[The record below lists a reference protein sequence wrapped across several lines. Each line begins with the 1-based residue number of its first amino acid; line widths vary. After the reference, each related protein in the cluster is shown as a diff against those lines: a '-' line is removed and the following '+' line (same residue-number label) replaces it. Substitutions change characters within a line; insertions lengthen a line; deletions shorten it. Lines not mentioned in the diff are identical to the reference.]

1 VTRAGTPRAEAG
13 AAPPFGVPGARA
25 AAALP
30 AGFGVVIDPGTKQL
44 DTGTLVGGAPARA
57 LRLSRAGRAALAELR
72 SGPVRSAA
80 AGRLARKLTDA
91 GLAHPRPPEPAS
103 PPDVTV
109 LIPVRDRAALL
120 DRCLSGLGR
129 GYRVLVVDDGSRD
142 PAAVADVATA
152 HGAALVRRPVNG
164 GPGAARN
171 TALRGAT
178 TELVA
183 FLDSD
188 CVPEPG
194 WIERLAAHLADP
206 AVAAAAPRMV
216 AVPAGPG
223 WAGRYT
229 TAACCL
235 DLGDAE
241 ARVVPGTRVAYV
253 PSAALVVRRAALAP
267 AAGADDASD
276 PARGAGGAFDP
287 APGAGGALDP
297 APGNSGAFDPALRWG
312 EDVDLVWRLHDAGW
326 RIRYD
331 PAVRVAHHEPRG
343 WAALL
348 ERRFRYGTAAA
359 PLAMR
364 HPGQVPPL
372 VLHPWPAL
380 TVAGLLAGRPAV
392 AGLGFAGS
400 VLAVRATRHRAGLPA
415 RGVLPA
421 MLTATRQTWLGMGR
435 YACQYGA
442 PVLAVALVAPRGAGP
457 AQRWRRRAAAASLLM
472 GPPLTAWSAR
482 RGSLDPVRY
491 VLGHLAD
498 DVAYGTGVWAGAL
511 RARSTAPVRPVIAW
525 HPFRA
530 GPAPRREPPPR

>member
-1 VTRAGTPRAEAG
+1 VTRAAGPRD
-13 AAPPFGVPGARA
+13 RA

-44 DTGTLVGGAPARA
+44 DPDTLFGGAPARV
-57 LRLSRAGRAALAELR
+57 LRLSRAGRTALAELR
-72 SGPVRSAA
+72 AGPVRSAA

-91 GLAHPRPPEPAS
+91 GLAHPRPPEPAAR
-103 PPDVTV
+103 PDVTV
-109 LIPVRDRAALL
+109 LIPARDRAALL
-120 DRCLSGLGR
+120 DRCLSALGR
-129 GYRVLVVDDGSRD
+129 GYPVLVVDDGSQN
-142 PAAVADVATA
+142 PEAVADVAAA
-152 HGAALVRRPVNG
+152 HGAALVRRPANG

-171 TALRGAT
+171 SGLLGLT

-216 AVPAGPG
+216 AVPGGPG
-223 WAGRYT
+223 WADRYT

-235 DLGDAE
+235 DLGGAE

-253 PSAALVVRRAALAP
+253 PTAALVVRRAALAP
-267 AAGADDASD
+267 TAG
-276 PARGAGGAFDP
+276 PGGV
-287 APGAGGALDP
+287 
-297 APGNSGAFDPALRWG
+297 FDPALRWG

-331 PAVRVAHHEPRG
+331 PAVRVSHHEPHG

-348 ERRFRYGTAAA
+348 TRRFRYGTSAA
-359 PLAMR
+359 PLAIR

-400 VLAVRATRHRAGLPA
+400 VLATRATLRRAGLPA
-415 RGVLPA
+415 RGVAPA

-442 PVLAVALVAPRGAGP
+442 PVLAAALVAPGGTRGSR
-457 AQRWRRRAAAASLLM
+457 RWARRAAATSLLL
-472 GPPLTAWSAR
+472 GPPLAAWSAR
-482 RGSLDPVRY
+482 RRSLDPVRY
-491 VLGHLAD
+491 VLGRLAD

-530 GPAPRREPPPR
+530 APRSPPGPVCAR

>member
-1 VTRAGTPRAEAG
+1 VTRAAPAG
-13 AAPPFGVPGARA
+13 APGARA

-30 AGFGVVIDPGTKQL
+30 VGFGVVIDPGTKQL
-44 DTGTLVGGAPARA
+44 DADTLFGGAPARV
-57 LRLSRAGRAALAELR
+57 LRLSRAGRTALAELR
-72 SGPVRSAA
+72 AGPVRRAA

-91 GLAHPRPPEPAS
+91 GLAHPRPPELAS
-103 PPDVTV
+103 RPHVTV
-109 LIPVRDRAALL
+109 LIPVRDRAVLL
-120 DRCLSGLGR
+120 DRCLSALGR
-129 GYRVLVVDDGSRD
+129 DYPVLVVDDGSED
-142 PAAVADVATA
+142 PAAVADAAAA
-152 HGAALVRRPVNG
+152 HGAALVRRPVSG

-171 TALRGAT
+171 TGLLGVT

-216 AVPAGPG
+216 AVPAGAG
-223 WAGRYT
+223 WACRYT
-229 TAACCL
+229 IAACCL

-253 PSAALVVRRAALAP
+253 PTAALVVRRAAL
-267 AAGADDASD
+267 G
-276 PARGAGGAFDP
+276 
-287 APGAGGALDP
+287 PGAG
-297 APGNSGAFDPALRWG
+297 SGRVFDPALRWG

-348 ERRFRYGTAAA
+348 ARRFRYGTSAA
-359 PLAMR
+359 PLAIR

-380 TVAGLLAGRPAV
+380 TVAGLLAGHPAV

-400 VLAVRATRHRAGLPA
+400 VLAIRAALHRAKLPA
-415 RGVLPA
+415 HGVLPA
-421 MLTATRQTWLGMGR
+421 MITATRQTWLGMGR
-435 YACQYGA
+435 YACQFGA
-442 PVLAVALVAPRGAGP
+442 PVLAAALVAPGGTSRAR
-457 AQRWRRRAAAASLLM
+457 RWARRAAAGSLLL

-482 RGSLDPVRY
+482 RRSLDPVRY
-491 VLGHLAD
+491 VLGHLAE
-498 DVAYGTGVWAGAL
+498 DVAYGAGVWAGAL

-525 HPFRA
+525 HPFRT
-530 GPAPRREPPPR
+530 RQT

>member
-1 VTRAGTPRAEAG
+1 MIRARPAG
-13 AAPPFGVPGARA
+13 APGAAA

-30 AGFGVVIDPGTKQL
+30 AGFGMVIDPGTKQL
-44 DTGTLVGGAPARA
+44 DADILFGGAPARV
-57 LRLSRAGRAALAELR
+57 LRLSRAGRTALAELR
-72 SGPVRSAA
+72 ADPVRSGA

-91 GLAHPRPPEPAS
+91 GLAHPLPPELAV

-120 DRCLSGLGR
+120 GRCLSALGR
-129 GYRVLVVDDGSRD
+129 GFPVLVVDDGSAD
-142 PAAVADVATA
+142 PGAIADVAAA
-152 HGAALVRRPVNG
+152 HGATLVRRPVSG

-171 TALRGAT
+171 TGLRSVT
-178 TELVA
+178 TDLVA

-216 AVPAGPG
+216 AAPAGPS

-253 PSAALVVRRAALAP
+253 PTAALVVRRAALV
-267 AAGADDASD
+267 
-276 PARGAGGAFDP
+276 
-287 APGAGGALDP
+287 PGAG
-297 APGNSGAFDPALRWG
+297 SGSVFDPALRWG
-312 EDVDLVWRLHDAGW
+312 EDVDLVWRLHAAGW

-331 PAVRVAHHEPRG
+331 PAVRVSHHEPAG

-348 ERRFRYGTAAA
+348 GRRFRYGTSAA
-359 PLAMR
+359 PLALR

-392 AGLGFAGS
+392 AGLSFTAS
-400 VLAVRATRHRAGLPA
+400 VLAMRGALHRAGVPA
-415 RGVLPA
+415 HGVLPA
-421 MLTATRQTWLGMGR
+421 MVIATRQTWLGMGR
-435 YACQYGA
+435 YACQFGA
-442 PVLAVALVAPRGAGP
+442 PVLAAALVAPGGTSR
-457 AQRWRRRAAAASLLM
+457 AQRWARRAAVASLLL
-472 GPPLTAWSAR
+472 GPPLTAWSTR
-482 RGSLDPVRY
+482 RRSLDPVRY
-491 VLGHLAD
+491 VLGHMAD
-498 DVAYGTGVWAGAL
+498 DVAYGAGVWAGAV

-525 HPFRA
+525 HPFRGRSWWA
-530 GPAPRREPPPR
+530 GHEPARACLRTTPGPSATTAYSRRSLDSDTVLQVRSGFVRRMA

>member
-1 VTRAGTPRAEAG
+1 VTPASPAG
-13 AAPPFGVPGARA
+13 APGARA
-25 AAALP
+25 AAPLP

-44 DTGTLVGGAPARA
+44 GAGTLFGGAPARV
-57 LRLSRAGRAALAELR
+57 LRLSRVGRTALTELR
-72 SGPVRSAA
+72 AGPVRSAA
-80 AGRLARKLTDA
+80 AGRLARKLTDT
-91 GLAHPRPPEPAS
+91 GLAHPRPPELAS
-103 PPDVTV
+103 RPDVTV
-109 LIPVRDRAALL
+109 LIPVRDRAVLL
-120 DRCLSGLGR
+120 DRCLSALGR
-129 GYRVLVVDDGSRD
+129 DHPVLVVDDGSED
-142 PAAVADVATA
+142 PGAVARTAAA
-152 HGAALVRRPVNG
+152 HGAALVRRPVSG

-171 TALRGAT
+171 TGLPGVT

-206 AVAAAAPRMV
+206 AVAAAAPRLV

-223 WAGRYT
+223 WADRYT

-241 ARVVPGTRVAYV
+241 ARVVPGTRVSYV
-253 PSAALVVRRAALAP
+253 PTAALVVRRAAL
-267 AAGADDASD
+267 G
-276 PARGAGGAFDP
+276 
-287 APGAGGALDP
+287 PGAGTG
-297 APGNSGAFDPALRWG
+297 GVFDPALRWG

-348 ERRFRYGTAAA
+348 ARRFRYGTSAA

-380 TVAGLLAGRPAV
+380 TVAGLLAGRPAA

-400 VLAVRATRHRAGLPA
+400 VLAMRAALHRAKLPA

-421 MLTATRQTWLGMGR
+421 MATATRQTWLGIGR
-435 YACQYGA
+435 YACQFGA
-442 PVLAVALVAPRGAGP
+442 PVLAAALVAPGGTGGAR
-457 AQRWRRRAAAASLLM
+457 RWARRAAAGSLLL

-482 RGSLDPVRY
+482 RRSLDPVRY

-498 DVAYGTGVWAGAL
+498 DVAYGAGVWAGAL

-525 HPFRA
+525 HPLRT
-530 GPAPRREPPPR
+530 GPAPRPEPPAP

>member
-13 AAPPFGVPGARA
+13 TAPPFGVPGGRA
-25 AAALP
+25 GAALP

-44 DTGTLVGGAPARA
+44 DTGTLFGGAPARV
-57 LRLSRAGRAALAELR
+57 LRLSPAGRAALAELR

-91 GLAHPRPPEPAS
+91 GLGHPRPPEPAS

-120 DRCLSGLGR
+120 DRCLSALGR
-129 GYRVLVVDDGSRD
+129 GYRVLVVDDGSQD
-142 PAAVADVATA
+142 PAAVADAA
-152 HGAALVRRPVNG
+152 AGHGAALVRRPVSG

-171 TALRGAT
+171 TGLLGVT

-235 DLGDAE
+235 DLGAAE

-253 PSAALVVRRAALAP
+253 PTAALVVRRAALAP
-267 AAGADDASD
+267 ATGSGAASD
-276 PARGAGGAFDP
+276 PAAGPGAACDPAAGRGAARGP
-287 APGAGGALDP
+287 ATGAG
-297 APGNSGAFDPALRWG
+297 GAFDPALRWG

-331 PAVRVAHHEPRG
+331 PAVRVSHHEPHG

-372 VLHPWPAL
+372 VLHPWPAV
-380 TVAGLLAGRPAV
+380 TVAGLLTGRPAV

-400 VLAVRATRHRAGLPA
+400 VLAMRATLHRAGLPA

-421 MLTATRQTWLGMGR
+421 MLTATRQTWLGIGR
-435 YACQYGA
+435 YAWQYGA
-442 PVLAVALVAPRGAGP
+442 PVLAAALVAPGGASR
-457 AQRWRRRAAAASLLM
+457 ARRWARRAAAGSLLL
-472 GPPLTAWSAR
+472 GPPLAAWSAR
-482 RGSLDPVRY
+482 RRSLDPVRY

-498 DVAYGTGVWAGAL
+498 DLAYGTGVWAGAL
-511 RARSTAPVRPVIAW
+511 RARSAAPVRPVIAW

-530 GPAPRREPPPR
+530 DPAPRREPPPR

>member
-1 VTRAGTPRAEAG
+1 MTGPVGSRHDWRRGAGGPGAHAKTRAGPAG
-13 AAPPFGVPGARA
+13 APGGRA
-25 AAALP
+25 VAALP
-30 AGFGVVIDPGTKQL
+30 TGFGVVIDPGTKQL
-44 DTGTLVGGAPARA
+44 DRVTLFGGAPARV
-57 LRLSRAGRAALAELR
+57 LRLSSAGRTALAELR
-72 SGPVRSAA
+72 AGPVRGAA

-91 GLAHPRPPEPAS
+91 GLAHPRPPELAS
-103 PPDVTV
+103 RPDVTV
-109 LIPVRDRAALL
+109 LIPVRDRAVLL
-120 DRCLSGLGR
+120 DRCLSALGG
-129 GYRVLVVDDGSRD
+129 GYPVVVVDDGSRD
-142 PAAVADVATA
+142 SGAVADVAAA

-171 TALRGAT
+171 TGLLSVT

-188 CVPEPG
+188 CAPEPG

-206 AVAAAAPRMV
+206 AVAAAAPRIV
-216 AVPAGPG
+216 ARPAGPG

-235 DLGDAE
+235 DLGGAE

-253 PSAALVVRRAALAP
+253 PTAALVVRRAALP
-267 AAGADDASD
+267 
-276 PARGAGGAFDP
+276 P
-287 APGAGGALDP
+287 APGPGGV
-297 APGNSGAFDPALRWG
+297 FDPALRWG
-312 EDVDLVWRLHDAGW
+312 EDVDLVWRLNDAGW
-326 RIRYD
+326 RVRYD
-331 PAVRVAHHEPRG
+331 PSVRVAHHEPHG

-348 ERRFRYGTAAA
+348 TRRFRYGTSVA
-359 PLAMR
+359 PLAAR

-380 TVAGLLAGRPAV
+380 TVAGLLAGSPAA

-400 VLAVRATRHRAGLPA
+400 VLAMRATLHRAGLPA

-421 MLTATRQTWLGMGR
+421 MLTATRQTWLGVGR

-442 PVLAVALVAPRGAGP
+442 PVLAAALVTPGGTGRAR
-457 AQRWRRRAAAASLLM
+457 RWARRAAAGSLLL
-472 GPPLTAWSAR
+472 GPPLTAWFAR
-482 RGSLDPVRY
+482 RQALDPVRY

-530 GPAPRREPPPR
+530 DPASRPEPPPRPGHRG

>member
-1 VTRAGTPRAEAG
+1 VTGAGPPRHG
-13 AAPPFGVPGARA
+13 AAAALLFGVPGHRA

-44 DTGTLVGGAPARA
+44 DTGTLFGGTPARV

-120 DRCLSGLGR
+120 DRCLAALGR
-129 GYRVLVVDDGSRD
+129 GYPVLVVDDGSQD
-142 PAAVADVATA
+142 PATVADVAAA

-171 TALRGAT
+171 TGLAGVT

-188 CVPEPG
+188 CVPGPG
-194 WIERLAAHLADP
+194 WIERLATHLADP

-253 PSAALVVRRAALAP
+253 PTAALVVRRAALAP
-267 AAGADDASD
+267 AAGAVDA
-276 PARGAGGAFDP
+276 AAGTGDAFNP
-287 APGAGGALDP
+287 APGTGRV
-297 APGNSGAFDPALRWG
+297 FDPALRWG

-348 ERRFRYGTAAA
+348 ERRFRYGTSAA

-392 AGLGFAGS
+392 AGLSFAGS
-400 VLAVRATRHRAGLPA
+400 VLAMRATLHRAGLPA

-442 PVLAVALVAPRGAGP
+442 PVLAVALVGPRGAGA
-457 AQRWRRRAAAASLLM
+457 AQRWGRRAAAASLLL

-482 RGSLDPVRY
+482 RRSLDPVRY

-525 HPFRA
+525 HPFRT
-530 GPAPRREPPPR
+530 GPACAAVGRPCTWRAK